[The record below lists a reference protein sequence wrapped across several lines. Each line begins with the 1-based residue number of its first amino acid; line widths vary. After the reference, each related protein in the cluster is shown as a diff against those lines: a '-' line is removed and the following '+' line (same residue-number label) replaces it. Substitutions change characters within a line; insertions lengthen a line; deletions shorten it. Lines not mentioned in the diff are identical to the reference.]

1 MITSIQLLKKRI
13 DELTFEEMAFVH
25 LSTNNSPIFVKD
37 YQLRSTLSFIYQN
50 ICHALVNE
58 ASKQLMPY
66 LSLCAV
72 LDQLGICY
80 DRKDKIK
87 PRYSNGIKRALV
99 NFSEL
104 DEDDK
109 LIDVLYALRN
119 GLLHNL
125 SLTSFDKYKNKFYKF
140 RYNSEIEDIY
150 QDAEIEWNGNYV
162 TLDTDPEKYT
172 THINVEKLQALVFG
186 SIDKANDLNQNS
198 LLELRLE
205 GGLRQLYFDYVRAV
219 RIE

>member
-1 MITSIQLLKKRI
+1 MITSFQLLTKRI

-25 LSTNNSPIFVKD
+25 LSTSNSPIFVKN

-50 ICHALVNE
+50 ICHALVND

-66 LSLCAV
+66 LSLCAI

-80 DRKDKIK
+80 DRIDRTK
-87 PRYSNGIKRALV
+87 PRFDNGIKRALV
-99 NFSEL
+99 NFAEL
-104 DEDDK
+104 EQNDK
-109 LIDVLYALRN
+109 LINVLYALRN

-125 SLTSFDKYKNKFYKF
+125 SLTSFDKFKNKFYKF
-140 RYNSEIEDIY
+140 RYNNEIEHVY
-150 QDAEIEWNGNYV
+150 QDAEMEWNGNYE
-162 TLDTDPEKYT
+162 TLDIDPEKYT

-186 SIDKANDLNQNS
+186 AIDKANDLNQNS

-205 GGLRQLYFDYVRAV
+205 GGLRQLYFDYVRA
-219 RIE
+219 IEIE